1 MLLFRILKSY
11 FSSKKLSLSLSLNC
25 KQKSVSVIWNSKL
38 LTMFMK
44 SFRLVFFFSNR
55 EASGPE
61 LWCMYRVVLLIIK
74 GSIVSSRKGKIIW
87 IPESKNRLCVSLP
100 IPKIDFE
107 WIYNYIKI
115 INLNLNFGKWFSFEM
130 QCTCM
135 RPAGSHQ
142 LAFSLLL
149 PF

>member
-44 SFRLVFFFSNR
+44 SFRLVFFFQTEKPVVQNCD
-55 EASGPE
+55 ACTE
-61 LWCMYRVVLLIIK
+61 LFCSTIK

-115 INLNLNFGKWFSFEM
+115 INLNLNFGKWFSFEI